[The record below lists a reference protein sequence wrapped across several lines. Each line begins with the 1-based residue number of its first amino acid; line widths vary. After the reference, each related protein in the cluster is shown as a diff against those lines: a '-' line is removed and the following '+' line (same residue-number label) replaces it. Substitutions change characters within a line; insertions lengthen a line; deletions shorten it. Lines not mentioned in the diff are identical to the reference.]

1 VDDGLFDYLH
11 AGPLS
16 RLEVLRFLPQV
27 ALWGPPSYHPKVR
40 QGRCRELRLQS
51 ATPLTVHIDGEFFAR
66 PEDDIRFLDIRLLPG
81 ALRVQLFAP
90 GC

>member
-1 VDDGLFDYLH
+1 M
-11 AGPLS
+11 AI
-16 RLEVLRFLPQV
+16 
-27 ALWGPPSYHPKVR
+27 WGPPSYHPKVR

-51 ATPLTVHIDGEFFAR
+51 TTPLTVHIDGEFFAR
-66 PEDDIRFLDIRLLPG
+66 PEDDIRSLDIRLLPG